1 MLSALIPVIV
11 MQIGLLL
18 GFSTFMLAVVLV
30 HEAGHVMAGLLCG
43 FRIISVKVGPV
54 QFLLPHSWQFTFRR
68 KRFLDGSVQVQFRK
82 MPGQWARWQC
92 FGFLFGGSLTNICA
106 ALLVLPFAIRDTA
119 MADIFAF
126 FILASVFLAVTQLIP
141 FEVRGIRSDGAK
153 LIALLFS
160 RTKRDA
166 FLFNSASTHAFK
178 KSKHF
183 LSPVNSKKHSIRQR
197 KWPAYARATL
207 S

>member
-1 MLSALIPVIV
+1 MLSALIPAIV

-82 MPGQWARWQC
+82 MPGQVAPR
-92 FGFLFGGSLTNICA
+92 
-106 ALLVLPFAIRDTA
+106 R
-119 MADIFAF
+119 
-126 FILASVFLAVTQLIP
+126 
-141 FEVRGIRSDGAK
+141 RS
-153 LIALLFS
+153 
-160 RTKRDA
+160 RRC
-166 FLFNSASTHAFK
+166 
-178 KSKHF
+178 
-183 LSPVNSKKHSIRQR
+183 
-197 KWPAYARATL
+197 
-207 S
+207 